1 MDILIYLH
9 EILISIK
16 WESMYFLGWLGGTKN
31 GQVFKEFSIQLMKF
45 TFKVEIFQKLC
56 WYLISLNTIWIPCR
70 KNYKLIFLHSG
81 FIYGTCHIVNVGVQI
96 HIIYINLFES
106 FLLNLTMNMHG
117 QYFVITLKK
126 TNMPIIDQSLWR
138 TNQNPITSF
147 SLTFEIERS
156 LFLVHIYKSK
166 LSNSHW

>member
-1 MDILIYLH
+1 
-9 EILISIK
+9 
-16 WESMYFLGWLGGTKN
+16 
-31 GQVFKEFSIQLMKF
+31 
-45 TFKVEIFQKLC
+45 
-56 WYLISLNTIWIPCR
+56 
-70 KNYKLIFLHSG
+70 LHSG